1 MNQVHHATPS
11 LLDFPVEILLDI
23 LGHLDVYDL
32 VRARQICKDVRQVI
46 DSSSEL
52 IYTIDLKHFNAIP
65 IPSMP
70 GLDCSIPTLR
80 KSLLQSE
87 SAWQKAEY
95 ITRDPIVIPYPQH
108 MYRWSGGVLG
118 FPLEGIQ
125 QIAFFQPQLADNHS
139 DATILR
145 QWGCKIN
152 SAVSHY
158 NFSPAQDLV
167 ILLTRASPGESY
179 AYDVIFRSL
188 SEDKAH
194 PEATSAVVKALDNE
208 IDLEVF
214 NPYNPKSSIFGDY
227 YGVLF
232 RNVSKP
238 DGGAAD
244 FLQIW
249 NWKSKDT
256 FQCLEVFDPACKT
269 MNFSFLTNEKLIVVN
284 TRELLLYSLVHSAN
298 TLQLTVKFLLPALR
312 SHFEYDCISFNPIP
326 FHARAH
332 NQIIAI
338 NMDIFGGSLTT
349 DPCFTLFVQRNTLL
363 ELESTY
369 TNSYGKTSEDSSSL
383 PWSSWG
389 PNNTRF
395 FEESSYDPC
404 KHSIFGFRTASLVGN
419 RNSHRPL
426 CIRDFNPHRVVDFKV
441 GNGTKCNQRLIE
453 GETLSSDLFLDS
465 FGSGLPYL
473 ETTTEEKFLST
484 DMTMEGHRVTLLSYE
499 VMRSITMSEA
509 GEQSFE
515 QELVQGFE
523 VLDFQ

>member
-1 MNQVHHATPS
+1 MSQVHHVTPS

-32 VRARQICKDVRQVI
+32 VRAHQICKDVRQVI

-52 IYTIDLKHFNAIP
+52 LYMIDLKHFNAIL
-65 IPSMP
+65 IPSTP

-80 KSLLQSE
+80 KLLLQSE
-87 SAWQKAEY
+87 SAWQKAKY
-95 ITRDPIVIPYPQH
+95 ITRDPIVIPYLQH
-108 MYRWSGGVLG
+108 MYRWSCGGL
-118 FPLEGIQ
+118 Q

-139 DATILR
+139 DATILH

-152 SAVSHY
+152 SAVSHH

-167 ILLTRASPGESY
+167 ILLTRASLGESY

-194 PEATSAVVKALDNE
+194 PVATSAVVKALDNE

-214 NPYNPKSSIFGDY
+214 NPYNPKSSIFGNY

-232 RNVSKP
+232 RNISKP

-256 FQCLEVFDPACKT
+256 FQCLKVFDPACKT

-284 TRELLLYSLVHSAN
+284 TRELLLYSLVCSAN
-298 TLQLTVKFLLPALR
+298 TLQLTVKFSLPALR
-312 SHFEYDCISFNPIP
+312 SHFEYECISFNPIP

-332 NQIIAI
+332 KQIIAI

-369 TNSYGKTSEDSSSL
+369 TNSYRKTSEDSSSL
-383 PWSSWG
+383 PWPSWG

-404 KHSIFGFRTASLVGN
+404 KHSIL
-419 RNSHRPL
+419 
-426 CIRDFNPHRVVDFKV
+426 V
-441 GNGTKCNQRLIE
+441 GNGTKCNQQLIE
-453 GETLSSDLFLDS
+453 GETPSSDLFLDS

-473 ETTTEEKFLST
+473 ETTTEKFLST
-484 DMTMEGHRVTLLSYE
+484 DMTMEGHRVALLSYE